1 MCRLPVKAIQCAAT
15 DFGGTLVVTSILVGM
30 LYLIF
35 TFT

>member
-1 MCRLPVKAIQCAAT
+1 MRRLPVKAIQCAAT
-15 DFGGTLVVTSILVGM
+15 DFGRTLIVTSILVGV